1 MYPCTMKAILISL
14 ALLIAL
20 LLSPGRN
27 KAQTIVKPGDP
38 LLRSDLIRSSHDYYK
53 AVMTDTAGKV
63 IYEWVND
70 QVISVDNAAGRITFA
85 RCRQV
90 PVGSY
95 STDTS
100 ITDLSFTPISMHEV
114 HYQRNVS
121 FTMDFQAT
129 SATVHTMRKNVPSD
143 RSYPM
148 KSGYFEDNMI
158 EYVYGYLDLAKGQT
172 YTLDNFNKDAAAPSD
187 PVTVEYAFDDVWM
200 LDTGGMLNCR
210 VLHFTHGATTGY
222 IWIDKKTRAMVKELG
237 NSGKGNFCL
246 TRI

>member
-1 MYPCTMKAILISL
+1 RHLHHRPVLHTQLDARGT
-14 ALLIAL
+14 
-20 LLSPGRN
+20 LSKEREFHHG
-27 KAQTIVKPGDP
+27 
-38 LLRSDLIRSSHDYYK
+38 
-53 AVMTDTAGKV
+53 
-63 IYEWVND
+63 
-70 QVISVDNAAGRITFA
+70 F
-85 RCRQV
+85 
-90 PVGSY
+90 
-95 STDTS
+95 
-100 ITDLSFTPISMHEV
+100 
-114 HYQRNVS
+114 
-121 FTMDFQAT
+121 
-129 SATVHTMRKNVPSD
+129 PSD
-143 RSYPM
+143 QRHRAYDEKERSLGP
-148 KSGYFEDNMI
+148 KLSDEKHYFEDNMI

>member
-1 MYPCTMKAILISL
+1 MKAIFISL
-14 ALLIAL
+14 ALLAAL
-20 LLSPGRN
+20 LLSSGRST
-27 KAQTIVKPGDP
+27 AQTIVKPGDP

-53 AVMTDTAGKV
+53 AVTTDTAGKI

-70 QVISVDNAAGRITFA
+70 QVISVDSAAGRITFA
-85 RCRQV
+85 RQRQV

-100 ITDLSFTPISMHEV
+100 VTDMAFTPISMHEV
-114 HYQRNVS
+114 HYRQNVS

-129 SATVHTMRKNVPSD
+129 GATVHTIRKGAATD

-172 YTLDNFNKDAAAPSD
+172 YTLDNFNKDAPAPSD

-200 LDTGGMLNCR
+200 LDTGGILNCR
-210 VLHFTHGATTGY
+210 VLHFIHGAVSGY
-222 IWIDKKTRAMVKELG
+222 VWIDKKTRAMIKEM
-237 NSGKGNFCL
+237 GNFGKANFCI